1 MAEMRTDESTERMQN
16 VEQTRV
22 TRCWPPARACGH
34 EKEERGCNA
43 PISQPGQEKA
53 PWTGPCREMKKKSR
67 LDFRSLQPLLEE
79 LCHKGPLLIKMLF
92 ADFLRSSKPVAAM
105 VHLLSLFFAFVGLSL
120 VAHAAKDC
128 DGTLRFDVL
137 NTIDDREIFSHRPT
151 DSLEDCIKTCYSK
164 SDFCFSVLFI
174 PSKTGKHQCLLSYH
188 AAYMCSKRKLISEH
202 PPVQEPTLVECI
214 RCVGSVETKGK
225 EAKKVTTISTP
236 RPTVSESE
244 ESGIFEIKTETA
256 EATTTI
262 TAEEQETTVAEEL
275 ETTTTVKSTM
285 TTAQETKTAATTAE
299 LGTETAEESEIT
311 TTKESEITPELET
324 TAVDEVETIVTQDAN
339 FSTTSEITTE
349 KVAKFTPE
357 SSSAIASMTTTV
369 KAATNQ
375 SEEESEEM
383 IGETEKS
390 DKNQENNNNTVVDEI
405 VESSAESEA
414 KSEETTIEE
423 FTPETTVP
431 EGSAEGTT
439 EDLIGGSGM
448 KTDENEHASNTTD
461 DHTLKEIM
469 ESEIAFVTEEFEYEE
484 FKESIKGKETSS
496 ALGSDELEVDEL
508 LRTTVQQISKKPA
521 DQDYT
526 NSEDVDEIFT
536 DNSTTTTTVANPN
549 KESLRKKE
557 DRDFVDSIER
567 AMAFEH
573 DASPETV
580 QTAASNGSDESG
592 NAGQNEQKEVEVID
606 NEDDDND
613 DDDHDNEQL
622 NNEQSS
628 SLTFHDKKTNFDL
641 KSNFENKQTAVQ
653 NQPKAL
659 CTDGLSFQTKL
670 ASSHSGI
677 VYSQEAP
684 ANSTQDCVEIC
695 HARRCSSGV
704 FLKPVLSGESGN
716 CLMAFGGET
725 CDEDLERVSRYDG
738 PSPVEIHCIRCGSY
752 SLDSKPQISKIAEKT
767 ISSEIKD
774 FSKEDKQI
782 TTASDVKT
790 KLQSKAQQS
799 CAGRITFEVV
809 EPNRHR
815 KGDFVTHELAR
826 SVADCARICFERGC
840 TVAGF
845 SQASVET
852 DPSFCLLSFKSDTC
866 SGLSRVDQLKSAEHS
881 VQIQCIRCETA
892 STSAEKS
899 DKQPETAAVTE
910 SAKVVTECEGGN
922 CIPTSSK
929 KTMNSELVK
938 EEQSKVPEKEK
949 CSNDLSFQVFQPG
962 ERQTANFTS
971 DRRSESAAHCARLC
985 YESETCELAA
995 YIAAPKGLSSGVCLL
1010 SEDAGYCASNA
1021 EHVVQHSSV
1030 SPFLITCITCS
1041 KCTFNVKNYVPVK
1054 QDDAAWDTFFDDF
1067 EMQVDAKNIHECAE
1081 KCASRRCTLAVYS
1094 GQTKHGNCLMTIKA
1108 NRSCGAEKSHEIVDT
1123 SGKLPVLIDCVQCA
1137 A

>member
-1 MAEMRTDESTERMQN
+1 MKAPKKCQYI
-16 VEQTRV
+16 EQTGLT
-22 TRCWPPARACGH
+22 TRWYWPPTRLAEGVRVR
-34 EKEERGCNA
+34 KEEKGCDA
-43 PISQPGQEKA
+43 PISQPHQQKVSPLLPHFP
-53 PWTGPCREMKKKSR
+53 PWTGPCREMKKIPSR
-67 LDFRSLQPLLEE
+67 FPLTSTSVRRTLSQMIVAIIVAFSNDLSFEFIFG
-79 LCHKGPLLIKMLF
+79 GPLLIKSLF
-92 ADFLRSSKPVAAM
+92 ADFLPSFKRVAAM
-105 VHLLSLFFAFVGLSL
+105 VHLLSLFFPFIGLSI
-120 VAHAAKDC
+120 VAQAAKDC

-137 NTIDDREIFSHRPT
+137 NTVDDREIFSHRLT
-151 DSLEDCIKTCYSK
+151 DSLEDCVKTCYSK
-164 SDFCFSVLFI
+164 SDFCFSVLFM

-188 AAYMCSKRKLISEH
+188 AAYMCSKRKLISEY

-214 RCVGSVETKGK
+214 RCVGESAETKGK
-225 EAKKVTTISTP
+225 EAKKVTIMSTP
-236 RPTVSESE
+236 RPTVTESE
-244 ESGIFEIKTETA
+244 ESEIFEIKTETA
-256 EATTTI
+256 KATTEATTT
-262 TAEEQETTVAEEL
+262 AEEEKEETTVAEEL
-275 ETTTTVKSTM
+275 KTTTTEKSTM
-285 TTAQETKTAATTAE
+285 TTVQEIETAATTTE
-299 LGTETAEESEIT
+299 LVTETEEESEMIT
-311 TTKESEITPELET
+311 TKTSEITPELET
-324 TAVDEVETIVTQDAN
+324 IPTQDAN
-339 FSTTSEITTE
+339 FSTTSEITTVE
-349 KVAKFTPE
+349 ETKFTPE
-357 SSSAIASMTTTV
+357 SSTAAANMTTSV
-369 KAATNQ
+369 KAATDQ
-375 SEEESEEM
+375 SEEQESGEM
-383 IGETEKS
+383 IGESEKS
-390 DKNQENNNNTVVDEI
+390 DENPENNNNNTVVDEI
-405 VESSAESEA
+405 VESSAESET
-414 KSEETTIEE
+414 KSEETIQQFATEI
-423 FTPETTVP
+423 VL
-431 EGSAEGTT
+431 EGSAVGTT
-439 EDLIGGSGM
+439 EDLIGSSGM
-448 KTDENEHASNTTD
+448 KIDEDEKRANSTTD

-469 ESEIAFVTEEFEYEE
+469 ESEIAFVTEELEYEE
-484 FKESIKGKETSS
+484 FKEPVKGKETTSV
-496 ALGSDELEVDEL
+496 LGSDELEVDEL
-508 LRTTVQQISKKPA
+508 LRTTVQKISKKP
-521 DQDYT
+521 DDHDFT
-526 NSEDVDEIFT
+526 NSDEDVDEIFS
-536 DNSTTTTTVANPN
+536 DNSTATIPSPN

-580 QTAASNGSDESG
+580 QTAVSNGSDESG
-592 NAGQNEQKEVEVID
+592 DAGHNEQKEVEIID

-613 DDDHDNEQL
+613 NEEEP

-628 SLTFHDKKTNFDL
+628 SLIIHDKKPNFDL
-641 KSNFENKQTAVQ
+641 KSNFDQQTAVSS
-653 NQPKAL
+653 QPKAL

-704 FLKPVLSGESGN
+704 FLKPVLSGEAGS

-725 CDEDLERVSRYDG
+725 CDEDLERITRYEG

-752 SLDSKPQISKIAEKT
+752 SLDSKPQISKIPDKT
-767 ISSEIKD
+767 ISSEIK
-774 FSKEDKQI
+774 SI
-782 TTASDVKT
+782 
-790 KLQSKAQQS
+790 
-799 CAGRITFEVV
+799 VV

-852 DPSFCLLSFKSDTC
+852 DPSFCLLSFKTDTC
-866 SGLSRVDQLKSAEHS
+866 SGLGRVDQLKSAEHS
-881 VQIQCIRCETA
+881 VQIQCIRCETT

-899 DKQPETAAVTE
+899 DKQRETAAKESNTVAVTTE
-910 SAKVVTECEGGN
+910 SAKIVTECEGGN
-922 CIPTSSK
+922 CTPASSSSTSSEKTTSGELFK
-929 KTMNSELVK
+929 KER
-938 EEQSKVPEKEK
+938 SKVPEKEK

-962 ERQTANFTS
+962 ERQTVNFTS

-985 YESETCELAA
+985 YESKTCELAA

-1010 SEDAGYCASNA
+1010 SEDAGYCESNA

-1067 EMQVDAKNIHECAE
+1067 EMQVDAKNVHECAE

-1108 NRSCGAEKSHEIVDT
+1108 NRSCGTEKSHEIVDT

-1137 A
+1137 AA

>member
-1 MAEMRTDESTERMQN
+1 
-16 VEQTRV
+16 
-22 TRCWPPARACGH
+22 
-34 EKEERGCNA
+34 
-43 PISQPGQEKA
+43 
-53 PWTGPCREMKKKSR
+53 
-67 LDFRSLQPLLEE
+67 
-79 LCHKGPLLIKMLF
+79 
-92 ADFLRSSKPVAAM
+92 M
-105 VHLLSLFFAFVGLSL
+105 VHLLSLFFPFVGLSI
-120 VAHAAKDC
+120 VAQAAKDC

-137 NTIDDREIFSHRPT
+137 NTVDDREIFSHRLT
-151 DSLEDCIKTCYSK
+151 DSLEDCVKTCYSK
-164 SDFCFSVLFI
+164 SDFCFSVLFM

-188 AAYMCSKRKLISEH
+188 AAYMCSKRKLISEY

-214 RCVGSVETKGK
+214 RCVGSAETKGK
-225 EAKKVTTISTP
+225 EAKKVTTMSTP
-236 RPTVSESE
+236 RPTVTESE
-244 ESGIFEIKTETA
+244 ESEIIEIKTETA
-256 EATTTI
+256 EATTEAT
-262 TAEEQETTVAEEL
+262 TTVEEEEEEETTVAEEL
-275 ETTTTVKSTM
+275 ETTTTEKSTM
-285 TTAQETKTAATTAE
+285 TTEQETETAATTAE
-299 LGTETAEESEIT
+299 LVTETEE
-311 TTKESEITPELET
+311 ESEITPELET
-324 TAVDEVETIVTQDAN
+324 IPTQDAN
-339 FSTTSEITTE
+339 FSTTLEITTE
-349 KVAKFTPE
+349 EETKFTPE
-357 SSSAIASMTTTV
+357 SSTAAAAAAAANTTTSV
-369 KAATNQ
+369 KAATDQ
-375 SEEESEEM
+375 SEEESGEM
-383 IGETEKS
+383 IGESEKS
-390 DKNQENNNNTVVDEI
+390 DENPENNNNNTVVDEI
-405 VESSAESEA
+405 VESSAESET
-414 KSEETTIEE
+414 KSEETIEK
-423 FTPETTVP
+423 FTPEIAL

-439 EDLIGGSGM
+439 EDLIGSSGM
-448 KTDENEHASNTTD
+448 KIDENERANSTTD

-469 ESEIAFVTEEFEYEE
+469 ESEIAFVTEELEYEE
-484 FKESIKGKETSS
+484 FKEPAKGKETTS

-508 LRTTVQQISKKPA
+508 LRTTVQKISKKP
-521 DQDYT
+521 DDHDFT
-526 NSEDVDEIFT
+526 DSDENVDEIFA
-536 DNSTTTTTVANPN
+536 DNSTATIPSTN
-549 KESLRKKE
+549 KECKFTNAFETCYHQNEIIRKTNLPLRKKE

-580 QTAASNGSDESG
+580 QTAVSNGSDESG
-592 NAGQNEQKEVEVID
+592 DAGHNEQKEVEIID

-613 DDDHDNEQL
+613 NEEEL

-628 SLTFHDKKTNFDL
+628 SLIIHDKKPNFDL
-641 KSNFENKQTAVQ
+641 KSNFDQQTAVS

-704 FLKPVLSGESGN
+704 FLKPVLSGEAGS

-725 CDEDLERVSRYDG
+725 CDEDLERITRYDG

-752 SLDSKPQISKIAEKT
+752 SLDSKPQISKIPDKT
-767 ISSEIKD
+767 ISSEIKNLA
-774 FSKEDKQI
+774 KEDKQI
-782 TTASDVKT
+782 TTVPDVKT

-852 DPSFCLLSFKSDTC
+852 DPSFCLLSFKTDTC

-899 DKQPETAAVTE
+899 DKQPETAAKESTIVAVTTE
-910 SAKVVTECEGGN
+910 SAKIVTECEGEN
-922 CIPTSSK
+922 CTPASSSSTSSEE
-929 KTMNSELVK
+929 TTSSELIKK
-938 EEQSKVPEKEK
+938 ERSRVPEKEK

-962 ERQTANFTS
+962 ERQTVNFTS

-1010 SEDAGYCASNA
+1010 SEDAGYCESNA

-1067 EMQVDAKNIHECAE
+1067 EMQVDAKNVHECAE

-1108 NRSCGAEKSHEIVDT
+1108 NRSCGTEKSHEIVDT

-1137 A
+1137 AA

>member
-1 MAEMRTDESTERMQN
+1 MKAPKKCQYI
-16 VEQTRV
+16 EQTGLT
-22 TRCWPPARACGH
+22 TRWYWPPTRACGY
-34 EKEERGCNA
+34 EKRK
-43 PISQPGQEKA
+43 KA
-53 PWTGPCREMKKKSR
+53 ATLQFLNPTNKKSPPHPHFPPWTGPCREMKKIPSR
-67 LDFRSLQPLLEE
+67 FPLTSTSVRRTLSQMIVAIIVAFSNDLSFEFIFG
-79 LCHKGPLLIKMLF
+79 GPLLIKSLF
-92 ADFLRSSKPVAAM
+92 ADFLPSFKRVAAM
-105 VHLLSLFFAFVGLSL
+105 VHLLSLFFPFIGLSI
-120 VAHAAKDC
+120 VAQAAKDC

-137 NTIDDREIFSHRPT
+137 NTVDDREIFSHRLT
-151 DSLEDCIKTCYSK
+151 DSLEDCVKTCYSK
-164 SDFCFSVLFI
+164 SDFCFSVLFM

-188 AAYMCSKRKLISEH
+188 AAYMCSKRKLISEY

-214 RCVGSVETKGK
+214 RCVGGSAETKGK
-225 EAKKVTTISTP
+225 EAKKVTIMSTP
-236 RPTVSESE
+236 RPTVTESE
-244 ESGIFEIKTETA
+244 EKSG
-256 EATTTI
+256 
-262 TAEEQETTVAEEL
+262 
-275 ETTTTVKSTM
+275 
-285 TTAQETKTAATTAE
+285 
-299 LGTETAEESEIT
+299 
-311 TTKESEITPELET
+311 
-324 TAVDEVETIVTQDAN
+324 
-339 FSTTSEITTE
+339 
-349 KVAKFTPE
+349 
-357 SSSAIASMTTTV
+357 
-369 KAATNQ
+369 
-375 SEEESEEM
+375 EM
-383 IGETEKS
+383 IGQSEKS
-390 DKNQENNNNTVVDEI
+390 DENPENNNNNNTVVDEI
-405 VESSAESEA
+405 VESSAESET
-414 KSEETTIEE
+414 KSEETIEQ
-423 FTPETTVP
+423 FTTEIVL

-439 EDLIGGSGM
+439 EDLIGSSGM
-448 KTDENEHASNTTD
+448 KIDEDERANSTTD

-469 ESEIAFVTEEFEYEE
+469 ESEIAFVTEELEYE
-484 FKESIKGKETSS
+484 
-496 ALGSDELEVDEL
+496 A
-508 LRTTVQQISKKPA
+508 VQKISKKP
-521 DQDYT
+521 DDHDFT
-526 NSEDVDEIFT
+526 NSDEDVDEIFA
-536 DNSTTTTTVANPN
+536 DNSTATIPSPN

-580 QTAASNGSDESG
+580 QTAVSNGSDESG
-592 NAGQNEQKEVEVID
+592 DAGHNEQKEVEIID

-613 DDDHDNEQL
+613 NEEEP

-628 SLTFHDKKTNFDL
+628 SLIIHDKKPNFDL
-641 KSNFENKQTAVQ
+641 KSNFDQQTAVS

-677 VYSQEAP
+677 VYSQESP

-704 FLKPVLSGESGN
+704 FLKPVLSGEAGS

-725 CDEDLERVSRYDG
+725 CDEDLERITRYDG
-738 PSPVEIHCIRCGSY
+738 PSPVEIHCIRCD
-752 SLDSKPQISKIAEKT
+752 LA
-767 ISSEIKD
+767 
-774 FSKEDKQI
+774 KEDKQI
-782 TTASDVKT
+782 TTVPDVKT

-852 DPSFCLLSFKSDTC
+852 DPSFCLLSFKTDTC
-866 SGLSRVDQLKSAEHS
+866 SGLGRVDQLKSAEHS

-899 DKQPETAAVTE
+899 DKQRETAAKESNTVPVTTE
-910 SAKVVTECEGGN
+910 SAKIVTECEGGN
-922 CIPTSSK
+922 CTPASSSSTSSEKTTSGELFK
-929 KTMNSELVK
+929 KERSR
-938 EEQSKVPEKEK
+938 VPEKEK

-962 ERQTANFTS
+962 ERQTVNFTS

-1010 SEDAGYCASNA
+1010 SEDAGYCESNA

-1067 EMQVDAKNIHECAE
+1067 EMQVDAKNVHECAE

-1108 NRSCGAEKSHEIVDT
+1108 NRSCGTEKSHEIVDT

-1137 A
+1137 AA

>member
-1 MAEMRTDESTERMQN
+1 LSFEFIF
-16 VEQTRV
+16 
-22 TRCWPPARACGH
+22 G
-34 EKEERGCNA
+34 
-43 PISQPGQEKA
+43 
-53 PWTGPCREMKKKSR
+53 
-67 LDFRSLQPLLEE
+67 
-79 LCHKGPLLIKMLF
+79 GPLLIKMLF
-92 ADFLRSSKPVAAM
+92 ADFLRSFKSVAAM
-105 VHLLSLFFAFVGLSL
+105 VHLLSLFFAFVGLSM
-120 VAHAAKDC
+120 VAQAAKDC

-151 DSLEDCIKTCYSK
+151 DSLEDCVKTCYSK
-164 SDFCFSVLFI
+164 ILFI

-188 AAYMCSKRKLISEH
+188 AAYMCSKRKLISEY
-202 PPVQEPTLVECI
+202 PPVQQPTLVECI
-214 RCVGSVETKGK
+214 RCVGSAETKGK
-225 EAKKVTTISTP
+225 EAKKVTTMSTP

-256 EATTTI
+256 ETTATT

-275 ETTTTVKSTM
+275 ETTTTEKSTM
-285 TTAQETKTAATTAE
+285 TTAQETETAATTAE
-299 LGTETAEESEIT
+299 LETETVEESEIT
-311 TTKESEITPELET
+311 TTKESEIITTKESKITPELET
-324 TAVDEVETIVTQDAN
+324 TAVDELETIVTQDAN
-339 FSTTSEITTE
+339 FSTTLEITTE
-349 KVAKFTPE
+349 EVTKFTPE
-357 SSSAIASMTTTV
+357 SSTAIIANMTTTV

-375 SEEESEEM
+375 SEEESGEM
-383 IGETEKS
+383 IRETEKS
-390 DKNQENNNNTVVDEI
+390 DENQENNNNTVVDEI

-423 FTPETTVP
+423 FTPETVL

-448 KTDENEHASNTTD
+448 KIDEDERANNTTD

-484 FKESIKGKETSS
+484 FKEPVKGKETSS

-508 LRTTVQQISKKPA
+508 LRTTVQQISKKPT

-536 DNSTTTTTVANPN
+536 DNSTTTIASLN

-580 QTAASNGSDESG
+580 QTAASNGADESG
-592 NAGQNEQKEVEVID
+592 DAGQNEQKEVQVID
-606 NEDDDND
+606 NEDDDD
-613 DDDHDNEQL
+613 DDDHENEEPNNEQL
-622 NNEQSS
+622 S

-641 KSNFENKQTAVQ
+641 KSNFEQQTAVQ

-677 VYSQEAP
+677 VYSQEAS

-704 FLKPVLSGESGN
+704 FLKPVLSGEAGS

-725 CDEDLERVSRYDG
+725 CDEDLERVNRYDG

-774 FSKEDKQI
+774 LAKEDKQI
-782 TTASDVKT
+782 TTAPDVKT

-799 CAGRITFEVV
+799 CAGRITFEVA

-852 DPSFCLLSFKSDTC
+852 DPSFCLLSFKTDTC

-910 SAKVVTECEGGN
+910 SAKIVTECEGGN
-922 CIPTSSK
+922 CIPASTKSSE
-929 KTMNSELVK
+929 KTMNSELLK
-938 EEQSKVPEKEK
+938 EERSTVPEKEK

-962 ERQTANFTS
+962 ERQTVNFTS

-1010 SEDAGYCASNA
+1010 SEDAGYCVSNA

>member
-1 MAEMRTDESTERMQN
+1 LSFEFIF
-16 VEQTRV
+16 
-22 TRCWPPARACGH
+22 G
-34 EKEERGCNA
+34 
-43 PISQPGQEKA
+43 
-53 PWTGPCREMKKKSR
+53 
-67 LDFRSLQPLLEE
+67 
-79 LCHKGPLLIKMLF
+79 GPLLIKMLF
-92 ADFLRSSKPVAAM
+92 ADFLRSFKSVAAM
-105 VHLLSLFFAFVGLSL
+105 VHLLSLFFAFVGLSM
-120 VAHAAKDC
+120 VAQAAKDC

-151 DSLEDCIKTCYSK
+151 DSLEDCVKTCYSK
-164 SDFCFSVLFI
+164 ILFI

-188 AAYMCSKRKLISEH
+188 AAYMCSKRKLISEY
-202 PPVQEPTLVECI
+202 PPVQQPTLVECI
-214 RCVGSVETKGK
+214 RCVGSAETKGK
-225 EAKKVTTISTP
+225 EAKK
-236 RPTVSESE
+236 
-244 ESGIFEIKTETA
+244 TETA
-256 EATTTI
+256 ETTATT

-275 ETTTTVKSTM
+275 ETTTTEKSTM
-285 TTAQETKTAATTAE
+285 TTAQETETAATTAE
-299 LGTETAEESEIT
+299 LETETVEESEIT
-311 TTKESEITPELET
+311 TTKESEIITTKESKITPELET
-324 TAVDEVETIVTQDAN
+324 TAVDELETIVTQDAN
-339 FSTTSEITTE
+339 FSTTLEITTE
-349 KVAKFTPE
+349 E
-357 SSSAIASMTTTV
+357 
-369 KAATNQ
+369 
-375 SEEESEEM
+375 SEEESGEM
-383 IGETEKS
+383 IRETEKS
-390 DKNQENNNNTVVDEI
+390 DENQENNNNTVVDEI

-423 FTPETTVP
+423 FTPETVL

-448 KTDENEHASNTTD
+448 KIDEDERANNTTD

-484 FKESIKGKETSS
+484 FKEPVKGKETSS

-508 LRTTVQQISKKPA
+508 LRTTVQQISKKPT

-536 DNSTTTTTVANPN
+536 DNSTTTIASLN

-580 QTAASNGSDESG
+580 QTAASNGADESG
-592 NAGQNEQKEVEVID
+592 DAGQNEQKEVQVID
-606 NEDDDND
+606 NEDDDD
-613 DDDHDNEQL
+613 DDDHENEEPNNEQL
-622 NNEQSS
+622 S

-641 KSNFENKQTAVQ
+641 KSNFEQQTAVQ

-677 VYSQEAP
+677 VYSQEAS

-704 FLKPVLSGESGN
+704 FLKPVLSGEAGS

-725 CDEDLERVSRYDG
+725 CDEDLERVNRYDG

-774 FSKEDKQI
+774 LAKEDKQI
-782 TTASDVKT
+782 TTAPDVKT

-799 CAGRITFEVV
+799 CAGRITFEVA

-852 DPSFCLLSFKSDTC
+852 DPSFCLLSFKTDTC

-910 SAKVVTECEGGN
+910 SAKIVTECEGGN
-922 CIPTSSK
+922 CIPASTKSSE
-929 KTMNSELVK
+929 KTMNSELLK
-938 EEQSKVPEKEK
+938 EERSTVPEKEK

-962 ERQTANFTS
+962 ERQTEFVS
-971 DRRSESAAHCARLC
+971 C
-985 YESETCELAA
+985 
-995 YIAAPKGLSSGVCLL
+995 PKMPAIVYPMLNTLSST
-1010 SEDAGYCASNA
+1010 AASL
-1021 EHVVQHSSV
+1021 Q
-1030 SPFLITCITCS
+1030 
-1041 KCTFNVKNYVPVK
+1041 CTFNVKNYVPVK

>member
-1 MAEMRTDESTERMQN
+1 LSFEFIF
-16 VEQTRV
+16 
-22 TRCWPPARACGH
+22 G
-34 EKEERGCNA
+34 
-43 PISQPGQEKA
+43 
-53 PWTGPCREMKKKSR
+53 
-67 LDFRSLQPLLEE
+67 
-79 LCHKGPLLIKMLF
+79 GPLLIKSLF
-92 ADFLRSSKPVAAM
+92 ADFLPSFKRVAAM
-105 VHLLSLFFAFVGLSL
+105 VHLLSLFFAFVGPSI
-120 VAHAAKDC
+120 VAQAAKDC
-128 DGTLRFDVL
+128 DGILRFDVL
-137 NTIDDREIFSHRPT
+137 NTVDDREIFSHRLT
-151 DSLEDCIKTCYSK
+151 DSLEDCVKTCYSK
-164 SDFCFSVLFI
+164 SDFCFSVLFM

-188 AAYMCSKRKLISEH
+188 AAYMCSKRKLISEY

-214 RCVGSVETKGK
+214 RCVGSAETKGK
-225 EAKKVTTISTP
+225 ETKKVTTMSTP
-236 RPTVSESE
+236 RPTVTESE
-244 ESGIFEIKTETA
+244 ESEIVEIKTETA
-256 EATTTI
+256 EATTEATT
-262 TAEEQETTVAEEL
+262 TAKEEEEEEETTVAEEL
-275 ETTTTVKSTM
+275 ETTTTEKSTVE
-285 TTAQETKTAATTAE
+285 ETETAATTTE
-299 LGTETAEESEIT
+299 LVTETEEESEMIT
-311 TTKESEITPELET
+311 TKKSEITPELET
-324 TAVDEVETIVTQDAN
+324 IPTQDAN
-339 FSTTSEITTE
+339 FSTTFEITTE
-349 KVAKFTPE
+349 EETKFTPE
-357 SSSAIASMTTTV
+357 SSTAAAAAAAANMTTTSV
-369 KAATNQ
+369 KAATGQ
-375 SEEESEEM
+375 SEEEKSGEM
-383 IGETEKS
+383 IGESEKS
-390 DKNQENNNNTVVDEI
+390 DENPENNNNNTVVDEI
-405 VESSAESEA
+405 VESSTESET
-414 KSEETTIEE
+414 KSEETIEK
-423 FTPETTVP
+423 FTPEIVL

-439 EDLIGGSGM
+439 EDLIGSSGM
-448 KTDENEHASNTTD
+448 KIDQDERANSTTD

-469 ESEIAFVTEEFEYEE
+469 ESEIAFVTEELEYEE
-484 FKESIKGKETSS
+484 FKEPVKSKEKTTS

-508 LRTTVQQISKKPA
+508 LRTTVQKISKKP
-521 DQDYT
+521 DDHDFT
-526 NSEDVDEIFT
+526 DSDEDVDEIFAV
-536 DNSTTTTTVANPN
+536 NSTTTIPSPN
-549 KESLRKKE
+549 KECKFTDTFETCYHQNEIIRKTNLPLRKKE

-580 QTAASNGSDESG
+580 QTAVSNGSDESG
-592 NAGQNEQKEVEVID
+592 DPGHNERKEVEIID

-613 DDDHDNEQL
+613 NEEEP
-622 NNEQSS
+622 NDEQSS
-628 SLTFHDKKTNFDL
+628 SLIIHDKKPNFDL
-641 KSNFENKQTAVQ
+641 KSNFDQQTAVS

-659 CTDGLSFQTKL
+659 CTDGLSFQTKM

-704 FLKPVLSGESGN
+704 FLKPVLSGEAGS

-725 CDEDLERVSRYDG
+725 CDEDLERITRYDG

-752 SLDSKPQISKIAEKT
+752 SLDSKPQISKIPDKT
-767 ISSEIKD
+767 ISSEIKNLA
-774 FSKEDKQI
+774 KEDKQI
-782 TTASDVKT
+782 TTVPDVKT

-852 DPSFCLLSFKSDTC
+852 DPSFCLLSFKIDTC

-892 STSAEKS
+892 STVGEKS
-899 DKQPETAAVTE
+899 DKQPETAAKESTIVAVTTE
-910 SAKVVTECEGGN
+910 SAKIVTECEGGN
-922 CIPTSSK
+922 CTPASSSGRSSEETTTSGELFK
-929 KTMNSELVK
+929 KER
-938 EEQSKVPEKEK
+938 SKVPEKEK

-962 ERQTANFTS
+962 ERQTVNFTS

-1010 SEDAGYCASNA
+1010 SEDAGYCESNA

-1067 EMQVDAKNIHECAE
+1067 EMQVDAKNVHECAE

-1108 NRSCGAEKSHEIVDT
+1108 NRSCGTEKSHEIVDT

-1137 A
+1137 AA

>member
-1 MAEMRTDESTERMQN
+1 MKAPKKCQYI
-16 VEQTRV
+16 EQTGLT
-22 TRCWPPARACGH
+22 TRWYWPPTRLAEGVRVR
-34 EKEERGCNA
+34 KEEKGCDA
-43 PISQPGQEKA
+43 PISQPHQQKVSPLLPHFP
-53 PWTGPCREMKKKSR
+53 PWTGPCREMKKIPSR
-67 LDFRSLQPLLEE
+67 FPLTSTSVRRTLSQMIVAIIVAFSNDLSFEFIFG
-79 LCHKGPLLIKMLF
+79 GPLLIKSLF
-92 ADFLRSSKPVAAM
+92 ADFLPSFKRVAAM
-105 VHLLSLFFAFVGLSL
+105 VHLLSLFFPFIGLSI
-120 VAHAAKDC
+120 VAQAAKDC

-137 NTIDDREIFSHRPT
+137 NTVDDREIFSHRLT
-151 DSLEDCIKTCYSK
+151 DSLEDCVKTCYSK
-164 SDFCFSVLFI
+164 SDFCFSVLFM

-188 AAYMCSKRKLISEH
+188 AAYMCSKRKLISEY

-214 RCVGSVETKGK
+214 RCVGESAETKGK
-225 EAKKVTTISTP
+225 EAKKVTIMSTP
-236 RPTVSESE
+236 RPTVTESE
-244 ESGIFEIKTETA
+244 ESEIFEIKTETA
-256 EATTTI
+256 KATTEATTT
-262 TAEEQETTVAEEL
+262 AEEEKEETTVAEEL
-275 ETTTTVKSTM
+275 KTTTTEKSTM
-285 TTAQETKTAATTAE
+285 TTVQEIETAATTTE
-299 LGTETAEESEIT
+299 LVTETEEESEMIT
-311 TTKESEITPELET
+311 TKTSEITPELET
-324 TAVDEVETIVTQDAN
+324 IPTQDAN
-339 FSTTSEITTE
+339 FSTTSEITTVE
-349 KVAKFTPE
+349 ETKFTPE
-357 SSSAIASMTTTV
+357 SSTAAANMTTSV
-369 KAATNQ
+369 KAATDQ
-375 SEEESEEM
+375 SEEQESGEM
-383 IGETEKS
+383 IGESEKS
-390 DKNQENNNNTVVDEI
+390 DENPENNNNNTVVDEI
-405 VESSAESEA
+405 VESSAESET
-414 KSEETTIEE
+414 KSEETIQQFATEI
-423 FTPETTVP
+423 VL
-431 EGSAEGTT
+431 EGSAVGTT
-439 EDLIGGSGM
+439 EDLIGSSGM
-448 KTDENEHASNTTD
+448 KIDEDEKRANSTTD

-469 ESEIAFVTEEFEYEE
+469 ESEIAFVTEELEYE
-484 FKESIKGKETSS
+484 
-496 ALGSDELEVDEL
+496 A
-508 LRTTVQQISKKPA
+508 VQKISKKP
-521 DQDYT
+521 DDHDFT
-526 NSEDVDEIFT
+526 NSDEDVDEIFS
-536 DNSTTTTTVANPN
+536 DNSTATIPSPN

-580 QTAASNGSDESG
+580 QTAVSNGSDESG
-592 NAGQNEQKEVEVID
+592 DAGHNEQKEVEIID

-613 DDDHDNEQL
+613 NEEEP

-628 SLTFHDKKTNFDL
+628 SLIIHDKKPNFDL
-641 KSNFENKQTAVQ
+641 KSNFDQQTAVSS
-653 NQPKAL
+653 QPKAL

-704 FLKPVLSGESGN
+704 FLKPVLSGEAGS

-725 CDEDLERVSRYDG
+725 CDEDLERITRYEG
-738 PSPVEIHCIRCGSY
+738 PSPVEIHCIRCD
-752 SLDSKPQISKIAEKT
+752 LA
-767 ISSEIKD
+767 
-774 FSKEDKQI
+774 KEDKQI
-782 TTASDVKT
+782 TTVPDVKT

-852 DPSFCLLSFKSDTC
+852 DPSFCLLSFKTDTC
-866 SGLSRVDQLKSAEHS
+866 SGLGRVDQLKSAEHS
-881 VQIQCIRCETA
+881 VQIQCIRCETT

-899 DKQPETAAVTE
+899 DKQRETAAKESNTVAVTTE
-910 SAKVVTECEGGN
+910 SAKIVTECEGGN
-922 CIPTSSK
+922 CTPASSSSTSSEKTTSGELFK
-929 KTMNSELVK
+929 KER
-938 EEQSKVPEKEK
+938 SKVPEKEK

-962 ERQTANFTS
+962 ERQTVNFTS

-985 YESETCELAA
+985 YESKTCELAA

-1010 SEDAGYCASNA
+1010 SEDAGYCESNA

-1067 EMQVDAKNIHECAE
+1067 EMQVDAKNVHECAE

-1108 NRSCGAEKSHEIVDT
+1108 NRSCGTEKSHEIVDT

-1137 A
+1137 AA

>member
-1 MAEMRTDESTERMQN
+1 
-16 VEQTRV
+16 
-22 TRCWPPARACGH
+22 
-34 EKEERGCNA
+34 
-43 PISQPGQEKA
+43 
-53 PWTGPCREMKKKSR
+53 
-67 LDFRSLQPLLEE
+67 
-79 LCHKGPLLIKMLF
+79 
-92 ADFLRSSKPVAAM
+92 M
-105 VHLLSLFFAFVGLSL
+105 VHLLSLFFPFVGLSI
-120 VAHAAKDC
+120 VAQAAKDC

-137 NTIDDREIFSHRPT
+137 NTVDDREIFSHRLT
-151 DSLEDCIKTCYSK
+151 DSLEDCVKTCYSK
-164 SDFCFSVLFI
+164 SDFCFSVLFM

-188 AAYMCSKRKLISEH
+188 AAYMCSKRKLISEY

-214 RCVGSVETKGK
+214 RCVGSAETKGK
-225 EAKKVTTISTP
+225 EAKKVTTMSTP
-236 RPTVSESE
+236 RPTVTESE
-244 ESGIFEIKTETA
+244 ESEIIEIKTETA
-256 EATTTI
+256 EATTE
-262 TAEEQETTVAEEL
+262 A
-275 ETTTTVKSTM
+275 TTT
-285 TTAQETKTAATTAE
+285 
-299 LGTETAEESEIT
+299 
-311 TTKESEITPELET
+311 
-324 TAVDEVETIVTQDAN
+324 
-339 FSTTSEITTE
+339 
-349 KVAKFTPE
+349 
-357 SSSAIASMTTTV
+357 
-369 KAATNQ
+369 
-375 SEEESEEM
+375 SEEESGEM
-383 IGETEKS
+383 IGESEKS
-390 DKNQENNNNTVVDEI
+390 DENPENNNNNTVVDEI
-405 VESSAESEA
+405 VESSAESET
-414 KSEETTIEE
+414 KSEETIEK
-423 FTPETTVP
+423 FTPEIAL

-439 EDLIGGSGM
+439 EDLIGSSGM
-448 KTDENEHASNTTD
+448 KIDENERANSTTD

-469 ESEIAFVTEEFEYEE
+469 ESEIAFVTEELEYE
-484 FKESIKGKETSS
+484 
-496 ALGSDELEVDEL
+496 A
-508 LRTTVQQISKKPA
+508 VQKISKKP
-521 DQDYT
+521 DDHDFT
-526 NSEDVDEIFT
+526 DSDENVDEIFA
-536 DNSTTTTTVANPN
+536 DNSTATIPSTN

-580 QTAASNGSDESG
+580 QTAVSNGSDESG
-592 NAGQNEQKEVEVID
+592 DAGHNEQKEVEIID

-613 DDDHDNEQL
+613 NEEEL

-628 SLTFHDKKTNFDL
+628 SLIIHDKKPNFDL
-641 KSNFENKQTAVQ
+641 KSNFDQQTAVS

-704 FLKPVLSGESGN
+704 FLKPVLSGEAGS

-725 CDEDLERVSRYDG
+725 CDEDLERITRYDG
-738 PSPVEIHCIRCGSY
+738 PSPVEIHCIRCD
-752 SLDSKPQISKIAEKT
+752 LA
-767 ISSEIKD
+767 
-774 FSKEDKQI
+774 KEDKQI
-782 TTASDVKT
+782 TTVPDVKT

-852 DPSFCLLSFKSDTC
+852 DPSFCLLSFKTDTC

-899 DKQPETAAVTE
+899 DKQPETAAKESTIVAVTTE
-910 SAKVVTECEGGN
+910 SAKIVTECEGEN
-922 CIPTSSK
+922 CTPASSSSTSSEE
-929 KTMNSELVK
+929 TTSSELIKK
-938 EEQSKVPEKEK
+938 ERSRVPEKEK

-962 ERQTANFTS
+962 ERQTVNFTS

-1010 SEDAGYCASNA
+1010 SEDAGYCESNA

-1067 EMQVDAKNIHECAE
+1067 EMQVDAKNVHECAE

-1108 NRSCGAEKSHEIVDT
+1108 NRSCGTEKSHEIVDT

-1137 A
+1137 AA